1 MSNAKQ
7 KNNRMAETL
16 TLRLTTKGQNLK
28 GQLAVE
34 CKTNNGTQMKRH
46 YKLVQGLKSPAYTPD
61 RWNEKQGLFIAG
73 ENAAYNN
80 QVTKTLL
87 DALRALIASNSYAD
101 GKQLFAAYEYTLTH
115 VVASKSMS
123 LADYVALV
131 LDNEKERPTS
141 NYELYNTLLNN
152 LQGYDRKRKGQPQ
165 KFEPAK
171 FNGSLLAATP
181 LNQIGNRH
189 FEAFGNWIKTAKG
202 GKGYKNLMTTFKAVI
217 SRAQKAGL
225 TEMALTYDWRK
236 YRPIKEQKAMTA
248 KQRIEAKGREVSIL
262 TADEFSQFEA
272 FNVLTVA
279 PKQKYFQRLA
289 QIYKDAVLLMYYT
302 KSRPTDVISFTWA
315 GNYDEDSNTL
325 VYTPRKLAYRPDA
338 NGKIKVVTIQLP
350 KQAIEIINKYKG
362 QSKGGYLLP
371 LPMNETSWNV
381 VTDFKRWNIRVKNV
395 EQRINKLL
403 KKIAY
408 ALRLTVSDLS
418 MYDFRHSAITHA
430 LNAGENP
437 FVVAQ
442 MAGTSVTKIEQ
453 HYYNGIRK

>member
-7 KNNRMAETL
+7 IKRMAATL

-28 GQLAVE
+28 GRLAVE
-34 CKTNNGTQMKRH
+34 CKTKNGSQIKRH
-46 YKLVQGLKSPAYTPD
+46 YKLVQGLKSPVYTPD
-61 RWNEKQGLFIAG
+61 CWNEKQGLFIAG

-87 DALRALIASNSYAD
+87 DALHALIASNSYAD
-101 GKQLFAAYEYTLTH
+101 GKQLFAAYEYALTH

-171 FNGSLLAATP
+171 FNGSLLAETP
-181 LNQIGNRH
+181 LNQIGNRR

-202 GKGYKNLMTTFKAVI
+202 GNGYKNLMTTFKAVI

-272 FNVLTVA
+272 FNVLAIA
-279 PKQKYFQRLA
+279 PKQKYFQQLA
-289 QIYKDAVLLMYYT
+289 QLYKDAVLLMYYT
-302 KSRPTDVISFTWA
+302 KSRPTDVIGFTWA

-338 NGKIKVVTIQLP
+338 NGKTKIVTIQLP
-350 KQAIEIINKYKG
+350 KQAVEIINRYKG

-371 LPMNETSWNV
+371 LPMNEISWNV
-381 VTDFKRWNIRVKNV
+381 VTDFKRWNVRVKNV

-403 KKIAY
+403 KKIAK
-408 ALRLTVSDLS
+408 ALQLAVSDLS

-437 FVVAQ
+437 FAVAQ
-442 MAGTSVTKIEQ
+442 MAGTSVAKIEQ

>member
-1 MSNAKQ
+1 M
-7 KNNRMAETL
+7 
-16 TLRLTTKGQNLK
+16 
-28 GQLAVE
+28 
-34 CKTNNGTQMKRH
+34 
-46 YKLVQGLKSPAYTPD
+46 LVSGLKSPAYTPD
-61 RWNEKQGLFIAG
+61 CWNEKQGLFIAG

-80 QVTKTLL
+80 QVTKALL
-87 DALRALIASNSYAD
+87 DALNALIATNSYAD
-101 GKQLFAAYEYTLTH
+101 GKQLFAAYEYALTH

-123 LADYVALV
+123 LADYITLV
-131 LDNEKERPTS
+131 LESEKERPTS
-141 NYELYNTLLNN
+141 NYELYNTLLNILN
-152 LQGYDRKRKGQPQ
+152 GKNKKRKNHTIE
-165 KFEPAK
+165 FEPAK
-171 FNGSLLAATP
+171 FNGIKLADTP

-189 FEAFGNWIKTAKG
+189 FEAFGIWLQTAKG

-248 KQRIEAKGREVSIL
+248 KQRIEAKGREISIL

-272 FNVLTVA
+272 FDVLAVV
-279 PKQKYFQRLA
+279 PPLKHSQQLA
-289 QIYKDAVLLMYYT
+289 QLYKDAVLLMYYT
-302 KSRPTDVISFTWA
+302 KSRPTDVIGFTWA

-338 NGKIKVVTIQLP
+338 NGKTKVVTIQLP
-350 KQAIEIINKYKG
+350 QQAVEIINRYKG

-371 LPMNETSWNV
+371 LPMNEIGWNV
-381 VTDFKRWNIRVKNV
+381 VTDFNSWNIRVKNV

-403 KKIAY
+403 KKIAT
-408 ALRLTVSDLS
+408 ALQLAVSDLS

-437 FVVAQ
+437 FAVAQ
-442 MAGTSVTKIEQ
+442 MAGTSVAKIEQ

>member
-1 MSNAKQ
+1 
-7 KNNRMAETL
+7 MAITL
-16 TLRLTTKGQNLK
+16 ELRLTTKGQNIK

-34 CKTNNGTQMKRH
+34 CKTKNGTQLKRH

-61 RWNEKQGLFIAG
+61 CWNEKQGLFIAG

-80 QVTKTLL
+80 QVTKSLI
-87 DALRALIASNSYAD
+87 DALNALIATNSYTD
-101 GKQLFAAYEYTLTH
+101 GKQLFAAYEYALTH

-123 LADYVALV
+123 LADYITLV
-131 LDNEKERPTS
+131 LESEKERPTS
-141 NYELYNTLLNN
+141 NYELYNTLLNILN
-152 LQGYDRKRKGQPQ
+152 GKNKKRKNHTIE
-165 KFEPAK
+165 FEPAK
-171 FNGSLLAATP
+171 FNGIKLADTP

-189 FEAFGNWIKTAKG
+189 FEAFGIWIKTAKG

-248 KQRIEAKGREVSIL
+248 KQRIEAKGREISIL

-272 FNVLTVA
+272 FDVLAVV
-279 PKQKYFQRLA
+279 PPLKHSQQLA
-289 QIYKDAVLLMYYT
+289 QLYKDAVLLMYYT
-302 KSRPTDVISFTWA
+302 KSRPTDVIGFTWA
-315 GNYDEDSNTL
+315 GNYDEDINTL

-338 NGKIKVVTIQLP
+338 NGKTKVVTIQLP
-350 KQAIEIINKYKG
+350 QQAVEIINRYKG

-371 LPMNETSWNV
+371 LPMNEIGWNV
-381 VTDFKRWNIRVKNV
+381 VTDFNSWNIRVKNV

-403 KKIAY
+403 KKIAT
-408 ALRLTVSDLS
+408 ALQLAVSDLS

-437 FVVAQ
+437 FAVAQ
-442 MAGTSVTKIEQ
+442 MAGTSVAKIEQ

>member
-1 MSNAKQ
+1 
-7 KNNRMAETL
+7 MAITL
-16 TLRLTTKGQNLK
+16 ELRLTTKGQNLK

-34 CKTNNGTQMKRH
+34 CKTKNGTQLKRH
-46 YKLVQGLKSPAYTPD
+46 YKLVQSLKSPAYTPD
-61 RWNEKQGLFIAG
+61 CWNEKQGLFIAG

-87 DALRALIASNSYAD
+87 DALNALIATNSYAD
-101 GKQLFAAYEYTLTH
+101 GKQLFAAYEYALTH
-115 VVASKSMS
+115 VVASKTMS

-131 LDNEKERPTS
+131 LDSEKERPTS

-152 LQGYDRKRKGQPQ
+152 LQGNNRKHKGHH
-165 KFEPAK
+165 KTFEPAK
-171 FNGSLLAATP
+171 FNGALLADTP

-225 TEMALTYDWRK
+225 TDMALTYDWRK
-236 YRPIKEQKAMTA
+236 YRPIKEQKTMTA
-248 KQRIEAKGREVSIL
+248 KQRIEAKGREISIL

-272 FNVLTVA
+272 FDVLAVA
-279 PKQKYFQRLA
+279 PKQKYFQQLA
-289 QIYKDAVLLMYYT
+289 QLYKDAVLLMYYT
-302 KSRPTDVISFTWA
+302 KSRPTDVIGFTWA
-315 GNYDEDSNTL
+315 DNYDADSNTL
-325 VYTPRKLAYRPDA
+325 VYTPRKLRYRP
-338 NGKIKVVTIQLP
+338 NSKGEIVTVTLQLP
-350 KQAIEIINKYKG
+350 KQAIDIINRYKG

-371 LPMNETSWNV
+371 LPMNEASWNV
-381 VTDFKRWNIRVKNV
+381 VADFKRWNIRVKNV

-403 KKIAY
+403 KKIAT
-408 ALRLTVSDLS
+408 ALQLAVSDLT

-430 LNAGENP
+430 LNAGDNP
-437 FVVAQ
+437 FAVAQ
-442 MAGTSVTKIEQ
+442 MAGTSVAKIEQ

>member
-1 MSNAKQ
+1 
-7 KNNRMAETL
+7 MAIQL
-16 TLRLTTKGQNLK
+16 RLRLTTKGQNLK

-34 CKTNNGTQMKRH
+34 CQTKNGTQLKRH

-61 RWNEKQGLFIAG
+61 CWNEKQGLFIAG

-80 QVTKTLL
+80 QVTKSLL
-87 DALRALIASNSYAD
+87 DALNALIATNCYTD
-101 GKQLFAAYEYTLTH
+101 GKQLFAAYEYALTH
-115 VVASKSMS
+115 VVASKTMS

-131 LDNEKERPTS
+131 LDSEKERPTS

-152 LQGYDRKRKGQPQ
+152 LQGHDRKHKGHH
-165 KFEPAK
+165 KTFEPAK
-171 FNGSLLAATP
+171 FNGALLADTP

-189 FEAFGNWIKTAKG
+189 FEAFGNWIKTAKD

-225 TEMALTYDWRK
+225 TDMALTYDWRRN
-236 YRPIKEQKAMTA
+236 RPIKEQKAMTA

-262 TADEFSQFEA
+262 TADEFSRFET
-272 FNVLTVA
+272 FDVLAVA
-279 PKQKYFQRLA
+279 HKQKYFQQLA
-289 QIYKDAVLLMYYT
+289 QLYKDAVLLMYYT
-302 KSRPTDVISFTWA
+302 KSRPADVINFTWA
-315 GNYDEDSNTL
+315 GNYDEDGKRL
-325 VYTPRKLAYRPDA
+325 IYTPHKLRYRP
-338 NGKIKVVTIQLP
+338 NSKGETISVTIQLP
-350 KQAIEIINKYKG
+350 KQAIEIINRYKG

-371 LPMNETSWNV
+371 LPMNETCWNMV
-381 VTDFKRWNIRVKNV
+381 ADFKRWNIRVKNV

-403 KKIAY
+403 KKIAN
-408 ALRLTVSDLS
+408 ALQLAVSDLS

-437 FVVAQ
+437 FAVAQ
-442 MAGTSVTKIEQ
+442 MAGTSVAKIEQ

>member
-1 MSNAKQ
+1 
-7 KNNRMAETL
+7 MAIQL
-16 TLRLTTKGQNLK
+16 RLRLTTKGQNLK

-34 CKTNNGTQMKRH
+34 CQTKNGTQSKRH

-61 RWNEKQGLFIAG
+61 CWNEKQRLFIAG

-80 QVTKTLL
+80 QVTKSLI
-87 DALRALIASNSYAD
+87 DALNALIATNSYTD
-101 GKQLFAAYEYTLTH
+101 GKQLFAAYEYALTH
-115 VVASKSMS
+115 VVASKTMS

-152 LQGYDRKRKGQPQ
+152 LQGHDRKHKGHH
-165 KFEPAK
+165 KTFEPAK
-171 FNGSLLAATP
+171 FNGALLADTP

-189 FEAFGNWIKTAKG
+189 FEAFGSWIKTAKG

-225 TEMALTYDWRK
+225 TDMTLTYDWRRN
-236 YRPIKEQKAMTA
+236 RPIKEQKAMTA

-262 TADEFSQFEA
+262 TADEFSRFET
-272 FNVLTVA
+272 FDVLAVA
-279 PKQKYFQRLA
+279 PKQKYFQQLA
-289 QIYKDAVLLMYYT
+289 QLYKDAVLLMYYT
-302 KSRPTDVISFTWA
+302 KSRPADVINFTWA
-315 GNYDEDSNTL
+315 QNYDEENGRL
-325 VYTPRKLAYRPDA
+325 IYTPHKLRYRP
-338 NGKIKVVTIQLP
+338 NSKGEIISVTIQLP
-350 KQAIEIINKYKG
+350 KQAVEIINRYKG

-371 LPMNETSWNV
+371 LPMNETSWNIV
-381 VTDFKRWNIRVKNV
+381 ADFKRWNIRVKNV

-403 KKIAY
+403 KKIAN
-408 ALRLTVSDLS
+408 ALQLTETNLS

-437 FVVAQ
+437 FAVAQ
-442 MAGTSVTKIEQ
+442 MAGTSVAKIEQ

>member
-1 MSNAKQ
+1 
-7 KNNRMAETL
+7 MAITL
-16 TLRLTTKGQNLK
+16 ELRLTTKGQNIK

-34 CKTNNGTQMKRH
+34 CKTKNGTQLKRH

-61 RWNEKQGLFIAG
+61 CWNEKQGLFIAG

-80 QVTKTLL
+80 QVTKSLI
-87 DALRALIASNSYAD
+87 DALNALIATNSYTD
-101 GKQLFAAYEYTLTH
+101 GKQLFAAYEYALTH

-123 LADYVALV
+123 LADYITLV
-131 LDNEKERPTS
+131 LESEKERPTS
-141 NYELYNTLLNN
+141 NYELYNTLLNILN
-152 LQGYDRKRKGQPQ
+152 GKNKKRKNHTIE
-165 KFEPAK
+165 FEPAK
-171 FNGSLLAATP
+171 FNGIKLADTP

-189 FEAFGNWIKTAKG
+189 FEAFGIWIKTAKG

-248 KQRIEAKGREVSIL
+248 KQRIEAKGRE

-272 FNVLTVA
+272 FDVLAVV
-279 PKQKYFQRLA
+279 PPLKHSQQLA
-289 QIYKDAVLLMYYT
+289 QLYKDAVLLMYYT
-302 KSRPTDVISFTWA
+302 KSRPTDVIGFTWA

-338 NGKIKVVTIQLP
+338 NGKTKVVTIQLP
-350 KQAIEIINKYKG
+350 QQAVEIINRYKG

-371 LPMNETSWNV
+371 LPMNEIGWNV
-381 VTDFKRWNIRVKNV
+381 VTDFNSWNIRVKNV

-403 KKIAY
+403 KKIAT
-408 ALRLTVSDLS
+408 ALQLAVSDLS

-437 FVVAQ
+437 FAVAQ
-442 MAGTSVTKIEQ
+442 MAGTSVAKIEQ

>member
-1 MSNAKQ
+1 
-7 KNNRMAETL
+7 MAITL
-16 TLRLTTKGQNLK
+16 ELRLTTKGQNIK

-34 CKTNNGTQMKRH
+34 CKTKNGTQLKRH

-61 RWNEKQGLFIAG
+61 CWNEKQGLFIAG

-80 QVTKTLL
+80 QVTKSLI
-87 DALRALIASNSYAD
+87 DALNALIATNSYTD
-101 GKQLFAAYEYTLTH
+101 GKQLFAAYEYALTH

-123 LADYVALV
+123 LADYITLV
-131 LDNEKERPTS
+131 LESEKERPTS
-141 NYELYNTLLNN
+141 NYELYNTLLNILN
-152 LQGYDRKRKGQPQ
+152 GKNKKRKNHTIE
-165 KFEPAK
+165 FEPAK
-171 FNGSLLAATP
+171 FNGIKLADTP

-189 FEAFGNWIKTAKG
+189 FEAFGIWIKTAKG

-217 SRAQKAGL
+217 SHAQKAGL

-248 KQRIEAKGREVSIL
+248 KQRIEAKGREISIL

-272 FNVLTVA
+272 FDVLAVV
-279 PKQKYFQRLA
+279 PPLKHSQQLA
-289 QIYKDAVLLMYYT
+289 QLYKDAVLLMYYT
-302 KSRPTDVISFTWA
+302 KSRPTDVIGFTWA

-338 NGKIKVVTIQLP
+338 NGKTKVVTIQLP
-350 KQAIEIINKYKG
+350 QQAVEIINRYKG

-371 LPMNETSWNV
+371 LPMNEIGWNV
-381 VTDFKRWNIRVKNV
+381 VTDFNSWNIRVKNV

-403 KKIAY
+403 KKIAT
-408 ALRLTVSDLS
+408 ALQLAVSDLS

-437 FVVAQ
+437 FAVAQ
-442 MAGTSVTKIEQ
+442 MAGTSVAKIEQ

>member
-1 MSNAKQ
+1 
-7 KNNRMAETL
+7 MAITL
-16 TLRLTTKGQNLK
+16 ELRLTTKGQNIK

-34 CKTNNGTQMKRH
+34 CKTKNGTQLKRH

-61 RWNEKQGLFIAG
+61 CWNEKQGLFIAG

-80 QVTKTLL
+80 QVTKSLI
-87 DALRALIASNSYAD
+87 DALNALIATNSYTD
-101 GKQLFAAYEYTLTH
+101 GKQLFAAYEYALTH

-123 LADYVALV
+123 LADYITLV
-131 LDNEKERPTS
+131 LESEKERPTS
-141 NYELYNTLLNN
+141 NYELYNTLLNILN
-152 LQGYDRKRKGQPQ
+152 GKNKKRKNHTIE
-165 KFEPAK
+165 FEPAK
-171 FNGSLLAATP
+171 FNGIKLADTP

-189 FEAFGNWIKTAKG
+189 FEAFGIWIKTAKG

-248 KQRIEAKGREVSIL
+248 KQRIEAKGREISIL

-272 FNVLTVA
+272 FDVLAVV
-279 PKQKYFQRLA
+279 PPLKHSQQLA
-289 QIYKDAVLLMYYT
+289 QLYKDAVLLMYYT
-302 KSRPTDVISFTWA
+302 KSRPTDVIGFTWA

-338 NGKIKVVTIQLP
+338 NGKTKVVTIQLP
-350 KQAIEIINKYKG
+350 QQAVEIINRYKG

-371 LPMNETSWNV
+371 LPMNEIGWNV
-381 VTDFKRWNIRVKNV
+381 VTDFNSWNIRVKNV

-403 KKIAY
+403 KKIAT
-408 ALRLTVSDLS
+408 ALQLAVSDLS

-437 FVVAQ
+437 FAVAQ
-442 MAGTSVTKIEQ
+442 MAGTSVAKIEQ

>member
-1 MSNAKQ
+1 
-7 KNNRMAETL
+7 MAITL
-16 TLRLTTKGQNLK
+16 ELRLTTKGQNIK

-34 CKTNNGTQMKRH
+34 CKTKNGTQLKRH

-61 RWNEKQGLFIAG
+61 CWNEKQGLFIAG

-80 QVTKTLL
+80 QVTKSLI
-87 DALRALIASNSYAD
+87 DALNALIATNSYTD
-101 GKQLFAAYEYTLTH
+101 GKQLFAAYEYALTH

-123 LADYVALV
+123 LADYITLV
-131 LDNEKERPTS
+131 LESEKERPTS
-141 NYELYNTLLNN
+141 NYELYNTLLNILN
-152 LQGYDRKRKGQPQ
+152 GKNKKRKNHTIE
-165 KFEPAK
+165 FEPAK
-171 FNGSLLAATP
+171 FNGIKLADTP

-189 FEAFGNWIKTAKG
+189 FEAFGIWIKTAKG

-248 KQRIEAKGREVSIL
+248 KQRIEAKGREISIL

-272 FNVLTVA
+272 FDVLAVV
-279 PKQKYFQRLA
+279 PPLKHSQQLA
-289 QIYKDAVLLMYYT
+289 QLYKDAVLLMYYT
-302 KSRPTDVISFTWA
+302 KSRPTDVIGFTWA

-338 NGKIKVVTIQLP
+338 NGKTKVVTIQLP
-350 KQAIEIINKYKG
+350 QQAVEIINRYKG

-371 LPMNETSWNV
+371 LPMNEIGWNV
-381 VTDFKRWNIRVKNV
+381 VTDFNSWNIRVKNV

-403 KKIAY
+403 KKIAT
-408 ALRLTVSDLS
+408 ALQLAVSDLS
-418 MYDFRHSAITHA
+418 MYDFRPSAITHA

-437 FVVAQ
+437 FAVAQ
-442 MAGTSVTKIEQ
+442 MAGTSVAKIEQ

>member
-1 MSNAKQ
+1 
-7 KNNRMAETL
+7 MAITL
-16 TLRLTTKGQNLK
+16 ELRLTTKGQNIK

-34 CKTNNGTQMKRH
+34 CKTKNGTQLKRH

-61 RWNEKQGLFIAG
+61 CWNEKQGLFIAG

-80 QVTKTLL
+80 QVTKSLI
-87 DALRALIASNSYAD
+87 DALNALIATNSYTD
-101 GKQLFAAYEYTLTH
+101 GKQLFAAYEYALTH

-123 LADYVALV
+123 LADYITLV
-131 LDNEKERPTS
+131 LESEKERPTS
-141 NYELYNTLLNN
+141 NYELYNTLLNILN
-152 LQGYDRKRKGQPQ
+152 GKNKKRKNHTIE
-165 KFEPAK
+165 FEPAK
-171 FNGSLLAATP
+171 FNGIKLADTP

-189 FEAFGNWIKTAKG
+189 FEAFGIWIKTAKG

-248 KQRIEAKGREVSIL
+248 KQRIEAKGREISIL

-272 FNVLTVA
+272 FDVLAVV
-279 PKQKYFQRLA
+279 PPLKHSQQLA
-289 QIYKDAVLLMYYT
+289 QLYKDAVLLMYYT
-302 KSRPTDVISFTWA
+302 KSRPTDVIGFTWA
-315 GNYDEDSNTL
+315 GNYDVDSNTL

-338 NGKIKVVTIQLP
+338 NGKTKVVTIQLP
-350 KQAIEIINKYKG
+350 QQAVEIINRYKG

-371 LPMNETSWNV
+371 LPMNEIGWNV
-381 VTDFKRWNIRVKNV
+381 VTDFNSWNIRVKNV

-403 KKIAY
+403 KKIAT
-408 ALRLTVSDLS
+408 ALQLAVSDLS

-437 FVVAQ
+437 FAVAQ
-442 MAGTSVTKIEQ
+442 MAGTSVAKIEQ

>member
-1 MSNAKQ
+1 MAIPLTLSLTTKASNAKG
-7 KNNRMAETL
+7 K
-16 TLRLTTKGQNLK
+16 
-28 GQLAVE
+28 LAVV
-34 CKTNNGTQMKRH
+34 CSAKIVGRKAPKRNQM
-46 YKLVQGLKSPAYTPD
+46 LVQGLKSPAYTPD
-61 RWNEKQGLFIAG
+61 CWNEKQGLFIAG

-87 DALRALIASNSYAD
+87 DALNTLIATNSYAD
-101 GKQLFAAYEYTLTH
+101 GKQLFAAYAYALAH
-115 VVASKSMS
+115 VVASKTMS

-131 LDNEKERPTS
+131 LDSEKERPTS

-152 LQGYDRKRKGQPQ
+152 LQGYDRKHKGHH
-165 KFEPAK
+165 KTFEPAK
-171 FNGSLLAATP
+171 FNGISLAETP

-262 TADEFSQFEA
+262 TADEFSRFET
-272 FNVLTVA
+272 FDVLAVA
-279 PKQKYFQRLA
+279 PKQKYFQQLA
-289 QIYKDAVLLMYYT
+289 QLYKDAVLLMYYT
-302 KSRPTDVISFTWA
+302 KSRPTDVIGFTWA
-315 GNYDEDSNTL
+315 GNYDEESNTL

-338 NGKIKVVTIQLP
+338 NGKTKVVTIQLP
-350 KQAIEIINKYKG
+350 KQAVEIINRYKG

-381 VTDFKRWNIRVKNV
+381 VTDFQRWNIRVKNV
-395 EQRINKLL
+395 EQRINKFL
-403 KKIAY
+403 KKIAT
-408 ALRLTVSDLS
+408 ALQLAVSDLS

-437 FVVAQ
+437 FAVAQ
-442 MAGTSVTKIEQ
+442 MAGTSVAKIEQ